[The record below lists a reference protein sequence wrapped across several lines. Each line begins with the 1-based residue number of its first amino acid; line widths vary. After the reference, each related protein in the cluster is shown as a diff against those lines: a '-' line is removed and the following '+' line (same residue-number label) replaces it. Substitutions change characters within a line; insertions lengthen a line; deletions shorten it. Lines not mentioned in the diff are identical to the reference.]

1 MSDKPIVVVH
11 GNSAQGESRFIDLS
25 DHDVFVASVDDL
37 MNAPDDVAAAYREFV
52 EARGESPTDMS
63 LIVECSGSIRQDLME
78 AMRGE
83 VLKIKPP
90 MATVV
95 FDEEINT
102 ISPRSTYLPRKDK
115 DWQQNQKRGRM
126 KPRR

>member
-1 MSDKPIVVVH
+1 
-11 GNSAQGESRFIDLS
+11 
-25 DHDVFVASVDDL
+25 

-102 ISPRSTYLPRKDK
+102 ISPRSTYLPRKE
-115 DWQQNQKRGRM
+115 RGTIYLTPSPSEGIYLLVNGEW
-126 KPRR
+126 PRRTRS